1 LPRVLALARE
11 ELCLGFALT
20 GLECKACAGKDEAV
34 KAIVEA
40 ADAGDVAI
48 LIVEEWLLEGID
60 PRMRAEFQRRA
71 KPLLVAVPGE
81 LAWEVAEGRAPDD
94 LVADLVR
101 RAVGGRIGIRFDTEV
116 RNG

>member
-1 LPRVLALARE
+1 MLAIARE
-11 ELCLGFALT
+11 ELCLGFALA

-34 KAIVEA
+34 KAIVGA
-40 ADAGDVAI
+40 ADSGDVAI

-81 LAWEVAEGRAPDD
+81 LAWECAEGKAPDNLVTD
-94 LVADLVR
+94 LIR
-101 RAVGGRIGIRFDTEV
+101 RAIGGRIAIRFDTEV